1 MNTKNIKKPQN
12 VKNTKNIKKNNK
24 SSYKHKKSSK
34 IEKIEIEKKLVLIGI
49 LLILILI
56 ATFVTVNCNKAT
68 IKLKTFDPDV
78 IEYGENYSI
87 NLYNLLDFNGLSSN
101 QIESIK
107 NRCEVSDNF
116 KNEKSKT
123 YPAIGTYKVYLKYGN
138 QVVCKK
144 VNVKDTTP
152 PNLILNKDSFE
163 ILQNTFL
170 DLYDFGQFYDSKDKS
185 ITMTYCDTSSINS
198 KIPGYYK
205 MKVISKD
212 TSGNET
218 IKEVSVK
225 VKTQQTNTV
234 NNISS
239 KTSKSSNVS
248 NSDNK
253 NNKKSNKNKYF
264 QNHANSEKSQ
274 NSSNNS
280 SNNDKNDNNE
290 NNEQNSNN
298 QSNQNDQNINN
309 SENSNNSNSSN
320 NENSDEENNN
330 NNSNNNANENI
341 EIE

>member
-1 MNTKNIKKPQN
+1 MNTKNIKKSQN
-12 VKNTKNIKKNNK
+12 AIKNKNVKNIKKNNK
-24 SSYKHKKSSK
+24 TSYKHKRSSK
-34 IEKIEIEKKLVLIGI
+34 IEKIEIEKKLVSIGI

-68 IKLKTFDPDV
+68 IKLKTSDPDV

-116 KNEKSKT
+116 KNEKGKT

-144 VNVKDTTP
+144 VNVKDITP

-170 DLYDFGQFYDSKDKS
+170 DLYDFGQFYESKDKS

-205 MKVISKD
+205 MKVVSKD

-225 VKTQQTNTV
+225 VKAQQTNTA

-239 KTSKSSNVS
+239 KISKSSNVS
-248 NSDNK
+248 NNDNK
-253 NNKKSNKNKYF
+253 NNKKSNK
-264 QNHANSEKSQ
+264 SEYSQ
-274 NSSNNS
+274 NSNNNS
-280 SNNDKNDNNE
+280 SNNGKNDDE
-290 NNEQNSNN
+290 NNEQNSNDQN
-298 QSNQNDQNINN
+298 NQNNQNNQNINN

-320 NENSDEENNN
+320 NENSNAENNT
-330 NNSNNNANENI
+330 NENI